1 MRSGINR
8 WHGDT
13 QPPEGRRQHGPAGQA
28 STGTTYNGSGRWRT
42 TPKHIRNDTGHW
54 TKRKSGHSV
63 RGWGRCDGAGWAT
76 LTGWL
81 PWPGCELAHARAPNS
96 IYILIK
102 TAPLA
107 SPTPTRP
114 ATTPNPPPI
123 HPTPVF
129 LFVKASTIKYISV
142 RNVGEGVRSPVRRR
156 DLQVRSLCFNQLS
169 LRALLTGPHL
179 PIFATEAR
187 FLLLSLFIFH

>member
-1 MRSGINR
+1 MGEGAATGRG
-8 WHGDT
+8 
-13 QPPEGRRQHGPAGQA
+13 GRRSRADCPGLGV
-28 STGTTYNGSGRWRT
+28 S
-42 TPKHIRNDTGHW
+42 
-54 TKRKSGHSV
+54 
-63 RGWGRCDGAGWAT
+63 
-76 LTGWL
+76 
-81 PWPGCELAHARAPNS
+81 WPAHARAPNS

-142 RNVGEGVRSPVRRR
+142 RNVGEAVRSPVRRR
-156 DLQVRSLCFNQLS
+156 DLQVRPLCFNQLS
-169 LRALLTGPHL
+169 LRALLTRPHL
-179 PIFATEAR
+179 PILRLKLVSYYFR
-187 FLLLSLFIFH
+187 FLSSNKLTSFFHKIIFFTNIHNTHSKVSPRPLF